1 MEDIKYMA
9 IYRTTSPF
17 REFIIKS
24 KSIQGLM
31 QQATKLDIRAVID
44 HLKIYQKDEDGY
56 FKTYLFTYHRANKK
70 APNGTFQYGKWN

>member
-24 KSIQGLM
+24 KSIRGLM
-31 QQATKLDIRAVID
+31 QKATRLDMRAVID
-44 HLKIYQKDEDGY
+44 HLKIYQKDEKGY
-56 FKTYLFTYHRANKK
+56 FDKYLFTCNRVNIK
-70 APNGTFQYGKWN
+70 APDNSFKYGKWG